1 MTEPFS
7 IRKAALSDAD
17 EILECL
23 EQAFMTYRSSY
34 TPAGFN
40 DTTLTRETLRKRF
53 TEMTLLVAVDE
64 SGRVIGTI
72 GYKIEK
78 NGEGHIRGMAVRPE
92 LQGCGAGKKLL
103 DQVEA
108 DLRDLRC
115 RIVTLNTTRP
125 LQRAIRFYEK
135 NGYRATGEVGSFF
148 GMDLLAY
155 RKEI

>member
-7 IRKAALSDAD
+7 IRKAGLSDAD
-17 EILECL
+17 GILHCL
-23 EQAFMTYRSSY
+23 EQAFMAYRSSY
-34 TPAGFN
+34 TPAAFN
-40 DTTLTRETLRKRF
+40 DTTLTQEILRKRF
-53 TEMTLLVAVDE
+53 AEMTLLVAVDE

-78 NGEGHIRGMAVRPE
+78 NGEGHIRGMAVCPE
-92 LQGCGAGKKLL
+92 LQGCGAAKRLL
-103 DQVEA
+103 NQVEA
-108 DLRDLRC
+108 DLRELRC
-115 RIVTLNTTRP
+115 RIVTLDTTRP
-125 LQRAIRFYEK
+125 LHRAIHFYEK